1 MSIFDLL
8 FLALA
13 FLTAV
18 TLLAAL
24 YQLLHGRLA
33 RSWRIL
39 RNLFIA
45 AAVYFAIVA
54 ATSLVLPRRYFN
66 FKEPDCFDDW
76 CISVDSIA
84 PLPPDGA
91 HASYLVTLRLISRA
105 KRVSQ
110 RERNVVVYLT
120 DASGKRYDPLSN
132 PADVPIASLLSAGE
146 SIQATRRFDLP
157 SPIRPIGAV
166 IDHEGGFP
174 IGWFII
180 GYETWFRK
188 PDLVRFVQ

>member
-13 FLTAV
+13 LLTAV

-24 YQLLHGRLA
+24 YQLLRGRLA

-39 RNLFIA
+39 RNLLIGA
-45 AAVYFAIVA
+45 AIYFAIVA
-54 ATSLVLPRRYFN
+54 GTSLVLPRRYFN

-76 CISVDSIA
+76 CISVDAIA
-84 PLPPDGA
+84 PLRPQGA
-91 HASYLVTLRLISRA
+91 NASYLVTLSLISRA
-105 KRVSQ
+105 KRISQ

-120 DASGKRYDPLSN
+120 DASGKRYDPAPSS
-132 PADVPIASLLSAGE
+132 ADVPISSLLAPGD
-146 SIQATRRFDLP
+146 SIQATRRFNLP
-157 SPIRPIGAV
+157 TGVRPVGVV

-188 PDLVRFVQ
+188 PAVLPLS